1 MGNPELC
8 RMSEESAIQYI
19 RENGIVNSWEG
30 NGVVSDELEECQL
43 KVLWRMFE
51 DMYDLL
57 YDYVYKYV

>member
-1 MGNPELC
+1 
-8 RMSEESAIQYI
+8 MSEESAIQYI